1 MTGVAEQAS
10 PDRLWFPE
18 CRTLAG
24 TLAFHAARIPGH
36 PAVVTADSSVSYRE
50 LDAVSNRLA
59 RALTDAGAGAGTR
72 IAVIGHESAHYYELL
87 FAVAKIGAVLVPV
100 NWRLSAPEVAH
111 ILSDSQAM
119 FLFADG
125 TGGELPSTGSTSV
138 IGYDTDYYARWI
150 DGFDDAPVVPDTS
163 ETDPIAQLYTSGT
176 TGLPKGVVLP
186 QRSFFAIGDL
196 LAGAGVDWIDW
207 HRGDVSLIGLPGFHI
222 GGLWW
227 AMQGFRSGIT
237 NAVMPYFSAEHALAL
252 FSRYQITTGC
262 MAAAMIQILLSDPS
276 VSRRT
281 FASLRKVIY
290 GGSPISEDLLQ
301 RAMTILRCD
310 FAQIYG
316 LTETGNTAVC
326 LPPDQ
331 HRPGTPRMRA
341 AGRPYPGVECR
352 IVGDNGE
359 TLPVGAVGEVQL
371 KTPARML
378 EYWRLPDATAATL
391 VDGWIITG
399 DAGYLDADGY
409 LYIHDR
415 IKDMIISSGENV
427 YPAEIENVLAGHP
440 AVHDVAVIG
449 VPDDRWGEAIHAFV
463 TATAGAE
470 IDTRSLVEFASNRLA
485 AFKLP
490 AKYHLVDS
498 IPRNPS
504 GKILRR
510 ELRAEFWSGR
520 DRQVN

>member
-1 MTGVAEQAS
+1 MTDTAHQITQ
-10 PDRLWFPE
+10 DRLYFPE
-18 CRTLAG
+18 CRTLTG
-24 TLAFHAARIPGH
+24 TLAFHAARIPEH
-36 PAVVTADSSVSYRE
+36 PAVVTAQSTLSYHD
-50 LDAVSNRLA
+50 LDGTSNRLA
-59 RALTDAGAGAGTR
+59 RALADAGAEAGTR

-111 ILSDSQAM
+111 ILNDSQAM

-125 TGGELPSTGSTSV
+125 STDTAEQLPSVTM
-138 IGYDTDYYARWI
+138 IRYDTSDYPDWLDR
-150 DGFDDAPVVPDTS
+150 FDDAPVIPDTT
-163 ETDPIAQLYTSGT
+163 ENDPIAQLYTSGT

-196 LAGAGVDWIDW
+196 LAEAGVDWIDW
-207 HRGDVSLIGLPGFHI
+207 REGDVSLIGLPGFHI

-227 AMQGFRSGIT
+227 AMQGFRAGIT
-237 NAVMPYFSAEHALAL
+237 NAVMPFFSAEHALAL
-252 FSRYQITTGC
+252 FSRYRVTTGC

-331 HRPGTPRMRA
+331 HRPGTTRMRA

-352 IVGDNGE
+352 IVDDDSR
-359 TLPVGAVGEVQL
+359 TLPVGVVGEVHL
-371 KTPARML
+371 RTPARML
-378 EYWRLPDATAATL
+378 EYWRLPEATAATL

-399 DAGYLDADGY
+399 DAGYLDSDGY

-415 IKDMIISSGENV
+415 IKDMIISAGENV

-440 AVHDVAVIG
+440 AVHDVAVTG
-449 VPDDRWGEAIHAFV
+449 VPDERWGEAIHAFV
-463 TATAGAE
+463 TVTAGAQIE
-470 IDTRSLVEFASNRLA
+470 TRSLVEFASTRLA

-490 AKYHLVDS
+490 ARYHIVES